1 MSMVMC
7 MMVLFGSFFVQ
18 ISIESYLFPLI
29 EELNT
34 MYHNEL
40 PVLTPQGTVQLANEC
55 DILAFRE
62 ACGFLEPHARLGCN
76 KCYK

>member
-1 MSMVMC
+1 MC

-40 PVLTPQGTVQLANEC
+40 PVLTPQGTYVTVQLANECVTC

-62 ACGFLEPHARLGCN
+62 VCGFLEPNARLG
-76 KCYK
+76 